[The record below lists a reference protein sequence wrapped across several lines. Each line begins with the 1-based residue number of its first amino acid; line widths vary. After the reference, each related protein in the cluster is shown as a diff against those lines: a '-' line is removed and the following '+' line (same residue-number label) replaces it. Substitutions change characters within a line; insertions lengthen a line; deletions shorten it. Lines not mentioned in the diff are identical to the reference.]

1 MPQSDNLGI
10 LLLSSFILFN
20 LFLSSMLILGVEQFV
35 QALSEILCKSI
46 RPFPFGGISSF
57 LGETCV
63 LARALC
69 SVLCDLCSLFW
80 DLCGHVGAA
89 AYSLDELLDWA
100 PAGTP
105 STLYTLDQL
114 ISPIG
119 KSVQVWLAGITP
131 FKTQAEL
138 QWIPKFA
145 NIFLVGDNLLVF
157 IAFRKNC
164 KFEYEIHWCL
174 DGKYVCWQTKEI
186 W

>member
-1 MPQSDNLGI
+1 MGQNAKENRMPQSDNLEI
-10 LLLSSFILFN
+10 LLLLSFILFN
-20 LFLSSMLILGVEQFV
+20 LFLSSILILGVEQFV

-46 RPFPFGGISSF
+46 RPFPFGPISSF

-131 FKTQAEL
+131 FIKTEAKL
-138 QWIPKFA
+138 KLIPKFA
-145 NIFLVGDNLLVF
+145 
-157 IAFRKNC
+157 KNFPC
-164 KFEYEIHWCL
+164 RR
-174 DGKYVCWQTKEI
+174 
-186 W
+186 